1 MTNNNERAVAAR
13 FSTINALLQNPVT
26 AGYLLIF
33 CQSQFNAENVSFI
46 MEVDDFRDQFLCDG
60 ELWDNT
66 PPSSS
71 SSSSSSD
78 GPEAPWP
85 SGADRVTVEC
95 GMKEIYNRY
104 LSDDSSTQVA
114 SSKEIQQRTRQR
126 MQLVHLYG
134 PSVFEE
140 ACLDPIKTMTKD
152 ILPRFLQS
160 NIYRRMVEDVAT
172 CDPPPPAAD
181 LKVPPPGSRL
191 LTSASLDHF
200 YDSRRF
206 TLDEI
211 ISCLQLY
218 NVFLAFLRRRVCAE
232 NLICVRMI
240 AIFQE
245 QMRAGDTVDGQRTAL
260 NIYRYFV
267 APRSA
272 FEVSLHHGK
281 RKQVMYDIA
290 QPKINTFDYVQ
301 RSTHEQLKVHFD
313 QFAQTPEYAQL
324 SEMMRMAKLELSE
337 IQYGSNGG
345 GTASGA
351 SCFGVGR

>member
-1 MTNNNERAVAAR
+1 
-13 FSTINALLQNPVT
+13 
-26 AGYLLIF
+26 
-33 CQSQFNAENVSFI
+33 
-46 MEVDDFRDQFLCDG
+46 
-60 ELWDNT
+60 
-66 PPSSS
+66 
-71 SSSSSSD
+71 
-78 GPEAPWP
+78 
-85 SGADRVTVEC
+85 
-95 GMKEIYNRY
+95 
-104 LSDDSSTQVA
+104 
-114 SSKEIQQRTRQR
+114 

-211 ISCLQLY
+211 VGCLQLY

-245 QMRAGDTVDGQRTAL
+245 QMRAGDVVDGQRTAL

-272 FEVSLHHGK
+272 FEVSLHHVK
-281 RKQVMYDIA
+281 RKQTQYAIA
-290 QPKINTFDYVQ
+290 QPKIDTFDHVHHSAY
-301 RSTHEQLKVHFD
+301 EQLKVHFD
-313 QFAQTPEYAQL
+313 QFVQTPEYAQL
-324 SEMMRMAKLELSE
+324 SEMMRTAKLELSE
-337 IQYGSNGG
+337 IQYMHGG
-345 GTASGA
+345 GMGSKQP